1 MALNTLYNL
10 FAKDIELLSLAEKQV
25 FFYIDNHVT
34 NIEQLT
40 LVSLAEETNVSTT
53 TVIRMCHKLKLS
65 GFSELKFL
73 LSAPKKEKK
82 NSPKDF
88 SITFLENIQLGIQ
101 QLPIDQIELL
111 ATRILHAPKI
121 YIACLGMTK
130 ILGEYFSKNLVT
142 SKKNV
147 VFTYDSF
154 IIDILPQIVE
164 RDDLIIIISES
175 GNTASTLSLA
185 EHLKYN
191 LSNVVALVN
200 NPNAQIAQYVETLI
214 CCSSDLFD
222 ENLFKHHHAPLLIA
236 IDLILN
242 YFEQIKYCL
251 M

>member
-1 MALNTLYNL
+1 MSSNSLYHL
-10 FAKDIELLSLAEKQV
+10 FAHKIEFLSSAEKQV
-25 FFYIDNHVT
+25 FFYIDNHIS
-34 NIEQLT
+34 NLEKLT

-73 LSAPKKEKK
+73 LQSTKKETK
-82 NSPKDF
+82 NHSEDYTL
-88 SITFLENIQLGIQ
+88 TFIDTVQSGIK
-101 QLPIDQIELL
+101 QLPVKEIEQL
-111 ATRILHAPKI
+111 AARILYASKI

-130 ILGEYFSKNLVT
+130 TLGEYFSKNLVT

-175 GNTASTLSLA
+175 GNTANTLSLA

-191 LSNVVALVN
+191 LSNVVAIVN
-200 NPNAQIAQYVETLI
+200 NPNALISQYVETVI
-214 CCSSDLFD
+214 YASSEVFD
-222 ENLFKHHHAPLLIA
+222 DDLFKHHHAPLMIV

-242 YFEQIKYCL
+242 VFDHLK
-251 M
+251 

>member
-1 MALNTLYNL
+1 MSSISLYRL
-10 FAKDIELLSLAEKQV
+10 FAKKIELLSPAEKQV
-25 FFYIDNHVT
+25 FFYIDNHISDV
-34 NIEQLT
+34 EKMT
-40 LVSLAEETNVSTT
+40 LVSLAETTNVSTT

-73 LSAPKKEKK
+73 LQPSKAEPE
-82 NSPKDF
+82 NHSEDYAL
-88 SITFLENIQLGIQ
+88 TFLETIRSGVG
-101 QLPIDQIELL
+101 QLPRREIEQL
-111 ATRILHAPKI
+111 ATRIVYASKI

-130 ILGEYFSKNLVT
+130 TLGEYFSKSLVT

-175 GNTASTLSLA
+175 GNTANTLSLA

-191 LSNVVALVN
+191 LSNVVSIVN
-200 NPNAQIAQYVETLI
+200 NPNALISQYVETVI
-214 CCSSDLFD
+214 YASSEEFD
-222 ENLFKHHHAPLLIA
+222 EDVFKHHHAPLLIV

-242 YFEQIKYCL
+242 IFEKKK
-251 M
+251 